1 MFFISVFFKG
11 RKDTIFISLPIE
23 FIWLGNMKKFVLLLT
38 IVVSLVQPS
47 WAQQRDRRA
56 DLKVE
61 CRYHV
66 DVSSTGQL
74 WLADRC
80 GRIWT
85 ADSIGATWR
94 TALRPADENF
104 LSGKTFERVAAFGSQ
119 TAVAAGFL
127 QPGGFVYRTADG
139 GHHWDTLSVDPDL
152 VWVHGFCYHP
162 DGKLWMA
169 SASGR
174 NFQSFSYSEDE
185 GRTFTRLKPTFVSLM
200 LGDDGIEELYMVNA
214 TNGFAGT
221 YGNGLYYTDDNWRTA
236 QRIETP
242 LDQNLLEENNYQDT
256 WINLIRPWKQW
267 LVVTESETTAYTVF
281 NSEPHWQALPLPVAL
296 YEVDNTLDK
305 LWVITENGQLV
316 LMDDMDH
323 WQVVKDS
330 CESVSSI
337 CGTVNGQVYLSTP
350 DGVVRVAPDGRADTC
365 GFFTTER
372 TLQEDFD
379 ALLGKYAEY
388 GASAGEILPTI
399 IHGNRLWRTDGN
411 SIYLQ
416 DAEGWYRLA
425 KPLNIRK
432 MMPDFDR
439 DDRVVILRNDEK
451 TYSVDT
457 FGHVKPY
464 IFQHPTA
471 AFVQSGLES
480 VTINTY
486 NGGCFHHEDQMV
498 SYARK
503 GNLLREEENTVE
515 EGSHTA
521 RCFEAD
527 SVEQALLH
535 LGESYAQFPSP
546 EDFGL
551 REGEVNLEEVFK
563 LNGWCTSFSGY
574 RVTFVN
580 RAGDTLTMKGSSDA
594 DCGNY
599 FPWLLPM
606 TISWREAAFVSYQ
619 PVMWKAL
626 RPMMPDN
633 MMLREHL
640 SGFILLRPGDL
651 LFFRDTEGMGAA
663 VKESTGQYTHVA
675 LVESVGDTVWI
686 IDATPAHGVS
696 RRPYILSHNDKQSVP
711 DIFRPHA
718 ATYDMDSVL
727 IRARSYIGQP
737 YDKAFLPDN
746 GALYCSELIYE
757 CFLEDYSYES
767 GTDRHLFK
775 AGPMNWR
782 DANGNLPKYWVKHFK
797 KLKMAVPEGVMG
809 TNPTDLSRSPL
820 LRRL

>member
-1 MFFISVFFKG
+1 MEALFRNF
-11 RKDTIFISLPIE
+11 
-23 FIWLGNMKKFVLLLT
+23 NMKKIVLLLT

-47 WAQQRDRRA
+47 WAQQRDRRT

-61 CRYHV
+61 CGYHV
-66 DVSSTGQL
+66 DVSATGQL

-94 TALRPADENF
+94 TALRPADEDF
-104 LSGKTFERVAAFGSQ
+104 YSGKTFERVAAFGSQ
-119 TAVAAGFL
+119 TAVAAGYL
-127 QPGGFVYRTADG
+127 QPGGFVYRTTDG

-174 NFQSFSYSEDE
+174 DFQSFSYSEDE

-221 YGNGLYYTDDNWRTA
+221 YGNRLYYTDDNWRTA
-236 QRIETP
+236 QRIKTP

-256 WINLIRPWKQW
+256 WINRIRPWKHW
-267 LVVTESETTAYTVF
+267 LVVTESETIAYTVF
-281 NSEPHWQALPLPVAL
+281 NSEPHWQSLPLPVAL

-316 LMDDMDH
+316 LMDDMEH

-330 CESVSSI
+330 CKRVFSI

-372 TLQEDFD
+372 TLDENFD
-379 ALLGKYAEY
+379 ALLEKYAEY

-432 MMPDFDR
+432 MMPDSER

-464 IFQHPTA
+464 IFQHPTE

-486 NGGCFHHEDQMV
+486 NGGCFHHVGQMV

-503 GNLLREEENTVE
+503 GNLLREEKNTVE

-527 SVEQALLH
+527 SIEQALLR
-535 LGESYAQFPSP
+535 LGECYALFPTP
-546 EDFGL
+546 KDFGL

-563 LNGWCTSFSGY
+563 QNGWCTSFSGY
-574 RVTFVN
+574 TVTFVN

-594 DCGNY
+594 DCGEY

-606 TISWREAAFVSYQ
+606 NVSWREAAFVSYQ
-619 PVMWKAL
+619 PVLWKAL

-640 SGFILLRPGDL
+640 SGLNVSRPGDL
-651 LFFRDTEGMGAA
+651 LFFRDTEGMGTA

-675 LVESVGDTVWI
+675 LVESVGDTIWI

-696 RRPYILSHNDKQSVP
+696 RRPYVYLYKNKQSAP
-711 DIFRPHA
+711 DIFRPEN

-737 YDKAFLPDN
+737 YDKAFLPEN

-757 CFLEDYSYES
+757 CFLKDYSYES
-767 GTDRHLFK
+767 GSDRHLFK
-775 AGPMNWR
+775 ASPMNWR

-797 KLKMAVPEGVMG
+797 KLKMPVPEGVMG
-809 TNPTDLSRSPL
+809 TNPTDLSQSSL
-820 LRRL
+820 LRKL

>member
-1 MFFISVFFKG
+1 
-11 RKDTIFISLPIE
+11 
-23 FIWLGNMKKFVLLLT
+23 MKKFVLLLT

-104 LSGKTFERVAAFGSQ
+104 FSGKTFERVAAFGSQ

-152 VWVHGFCYHP
+152 VWVHGFGYHP

-185 GRTFTRLKPTFVSLM
+185 GRTFTRLKPTFVSLK

-256 WINLIRPWKQW
+256 WINRIRPWKQW
-267 LVVTESETTAYTVF
+267 LVVTESETIAYTVF
-281 NSEPHWQALPLPVAL
+281 NNEPHWQSLPLPVAL

-330 CESVSSI
+330 CKLVFSI

-535 LGESYAQFPSP
+535 LGECYAQFPSP

-696 RRPYILSHNDKQSVP
+696 RRPYILSYNDKQSVP
-711 DIFRPHA
+711 DIFRPYA

-727 IRARSYIGQP
+727 TRARSYIGQP